1 MMNNEYSL
9 EISIDRYIYFCSLLH
24 RHDLSFGPLDE
35 VISCGHSTETSSAE
49 LGHVPSI
56 FCFLAKSGEFL
67 RIFVVANGVI
77 TEKGQWIPS
86 LYRFEEA

>member
-1 MMNNEYSL
+1 M
-9 EISIDRYIYFCSLLH
+9 IGTYIFYFGSLLH
-24 RHDLSFGPLDE
+24 PHDLTFRPLDE

-49 LGHVPSI
+49 LEHVLFI
-56 FCFLAKSGEFL
+56 FYFLVKSGEVL

-77 TEKGQWIPS
+77 TEQGQWIPS

>member
-1 MMNNEYSL
+1 M
-9 EISIDRYIYFCSLLH
+9 IGTYIFYFCSLLH
-24 RHDLSFGPLDE
+24 RHDLIFRPLEE
-35 VISCGHSTETSSAE
+35 VLACDHSTETSSAE
-49 LGHVPSI
+49 LEDVPFI
-56 FCFLAKSGEFL
+56 FCFLAKGGEFL